1 MLTIDYRSG
10 ESLYIQIKN
19 NFKKM
24 ILSEALK
31 ENEMLPSVR
40 QLASSLAI
48 NINTVQRAYRE
59 LEQEGYI
66 YSIPGKGNFVAKI
79 DKNVINKNLDEF
91 KSQLFSVLDKAKL
104 LDISKEEIIK
114 LVDEFYRDRGD
125 DKWLRLIMLVKVLI
139 IF

>member
-40 QLASSLAI
+40 TLASSLAI

-66 YSIPGKGNFVAKI
+66 YSVPGKGNFVAKLN
-79 DKNVINKNLDEF
+79 KSVINKNLDDF
-91 KSQLFSVLDKAKL
+91 KTELFLLLEKARL
-104 LDISKEEIIK
+104 LDISKDEIGK
-114 LVDEFYRDRGD
+114 LVGEFYENRGE
-125 DKWLRLIMLVKVLI
+125 DK
-139 IF
+139 

>member
-1 MLTIDYRSG
+1 MLKIDYRSG
-10 ESLYIQIKN
+10 ESLYIKIKN

-66 YSIPGKGNFVAKI
+66 YSVPGKGNFVAKI
-79 DKNVINKNLDEF
+79 DKSMLSKSFEEF
-91 KSQLFSVLDKAKL
+91 KTQFFEVLDKAKL
-104 LDISKEEIIK
+104 LDISKGEIIK
-114 LVDEFYRDRGD
+114 LADEFYKNRGED
-125 DKWLRLIMLVKVLI
+125 ND
-139 IF
+139 

>member
-66 YSIPGKGNFVAKI
+66 YSVPGKGNFVAKI

-91 KSQLFSVLDKAKL
+91 KTELFSVLEKAKL
-104 LDISKEEIIK
+104 LDISKDEIGK
-114 LVDEFYRDRGD
+114 LIDEFYENRGE
-125 DKWLRLIMLVKVLI
+125 DK
-139 IF
+139 

>member
-40 QLASSLAI
+40 HLASSLAI
-48 NINTVQRAYRE
+48 NINTVQRAYHE

-66 YSIPGKGNFVAKI
+66 YSIPGKGNFVAKVNEDI
-79 DKNVINKNLDEF
+79 FNKNLLEI
-91 KSQLFSVLDKAKL
+91 KETLYEVLDRARVLDVAKDEIDKMVL
-104 LDISKEEIIK
+104 EFFSNNIDKE
-114 LVDEFYRDRGD
+114 G
-125 DKWLRLIMLVKVLI
+125 
-139 IF
+139 

>member
-40 QLASSLAI
+40 HLASSLAI
-48 NINTVQRAYRE
+48 NINTVQRAYHE

-66 YSIPGKGNFVAKI
+66 YSIPGKGNFVAKLN
-79 DKNVINKNLDEF
+79 KSVINKNLDEF
-91 KSQLFSVLDKAKL
+91 KAELFEVMEKAKL
-104 LDISKEEIIK
+104 LDISKVEISK
-114 LVDEFYRDRGD
+114 LVDEFYKNRGED
-125 DKWLRLIMLVKVLI
+125 ND
-139 IF
+139 

>member
-24 ILSEALK
+24 ILSEALR

-48 NINTVQRAYRE
+48 NVNTVQRAYRE

-66 YSIPGKGNFVAKI
+66 YSVPGK
-79 DKNVINKNLDEF
+79 E
-91 KSQLFSVLDKAKL
+91 
-104 LDISKEEIIK
+104 
-114 LVDEFYRDRGD
+114 
-125 DKWLRLIMLVKVLI
+125 
-139 IF
+139 

>member
-19 NFKKM
+19 NYKKM
-24 ILSEALK
+24 IMSGSLK

-40 QLASSLAI
+40 TLAGNLAI
-48 NINTVQRAYRE
+48 NVNTVQRAYRE

-79 DKNVINKNLDEF
+79 DKNIINKGHNEF
-91 KSQLFSVLDKAKL
+91 KEQLLELIKKAKFL
-104 LDISKEEIIK
+104 NISKEEINKIINE
-114 LVDEFYRDRGD
+114 LYEIRGEKND
-125 DKWLRLIMLVKVLI
+125 
-139 IF
+139 

>member
-10 ESLYIQIKN
+10 ESLYVQIKN

-66 YSIPGKGNFVAKI
+66 YSIPGKGNFVAKLN
-79 DKNVINKNLDEF
+79 KSVINKNLDEF
-91 KSQLFSVLDKAKL
+91 KVKLFEVMEKAKL
-104 LDISKEEIIK
+104 LDISKEEISK
-114 LVDEFYRDRGD
+114 LVDEFYENRGE
-125 DKWLRLIMLVKVLI
+125 DK
-139 IF
+139 

>member
-79 DKNVINKNLDEF
+79 DKSVINKNLDEF
-91 KSQLFSVLDKAKL
+91 KVELFLVMEKAKL
-104 LDISKEEIIK
+104 LDISKDEIGK
-114 LVDEFYRDRGD
+114 LIDEFYKNRGE
-125 DKWLRLIMLVKVLI
+125 DK
-139 IF
+139 

>member
-40 QLASSLAI
+40 TLASSLAI

-66 YSIPGKGNFVAKI
+66 YSIPGKGNFVAKLN
-79 DKNVINKNLDEF
+79 KSVINKNLDEF
-91 KSQLFSVLDKAKL
+91 KEELFLVMEKAKL
-104 LDISKEEIIK
+104 LDISKDEISK
-114 LVDEFYRDRGD
+114 LVNEFYENRGE
-125 DKWLRLIMLVKVLI
+125 DK
-139 IF
+139 

>member
-19 NFKKM
+19 NYKKM
-24 ILSEALK
+24 IMSGSLK

-40 QLASSLAI
+40 TLAGNLAI
-48 NINTVQRAYRE
+48 NVNTVQRAYRE

-79 DKNVINKNLDEF
+79 DKSIINKGYNELREEILDLME
-91 KSQLFSVLDKAKL
+91 KAKFL
-104 LDISKEEIIK
+104 NIPKEEVIK
-114 LVDEFYRDRGD
+114 IVNEFYEKRGGKND
-125 DKWLRLIMLVKVLI
+125 
-139 IF
+139 

>member
-40 QLASSLAI
+40 TLASSLAI

-66 YSIPGKGNFVAKI
+66 YSVPGKGNFVAKLN
-79 DKNVINKNLDEF
+79 KSVINKNLDDF
-91 KSQLFSVLDKAKL
+91 KTELFLLLEKARL
-104 LDISKEEIIK
+104 LDISKDEIGK
-114 LVDEFYRDRGD
+114 LIGEFYENRGE
-125 DKWLRLIMLVKVLI
+125 DK
-139 IF
+139 

>member
-19 NFKKM
+19 NYKKM
-24 ILSEALK
+24 IMSGSLK

-40 QLASSLAI
+40 TLAGNLAI
-48 NINTVQRAYRE
+48 NVNTVQRAYRE

-79 DKNVINKNLDEF
+79 DKSIINKAL
-91 KSQLFSVLDKAKL
+91 
-104 LDISKEEIIK
+104 
-114 LVDEFYRDRGD
+114 
-125 DKWLRLIMLVKVLI
+125 
-139 IF
+139 

>member
-19 NFKKM
+19 NYKKM
-24 ILSEALK
+24 IMSGSLK

-40 QLASSLAI
+40 TLAGNLAI
-48 NINTVQRAYRE
+48 NVNTVQRAYRE

-79 DKNVINKNLDEF
+79 DKSIINKGYNEF
-91 KSQLFSVLDKAKL
+91 RDQLLELMEKAKFL
-104 LDISKEEIIK
+104 NISKEEVNKI
-114 LVDEFYRDRGD
+114 VNEFYETRGEKND
-125 DKWLRLIMLVKVLI
+125 
-139 IF
+139 

>member
-19 NFKKM
+19 NYKKM
-24 ILSEALK
+24 IMSGSLK

-40 QLASSLAI
+40 TLAGNLAI
-48 NINTVQRAYRE
+48 NVNTVQRAYRE

-79 DKNVINKNLDEF
+79 DKSIINKGYNELREEILDLME
-91 KSQLFSVLDKAKL
+91 KAKFL
-104 LDISKEEIIK
+104 NIPKEEVIK
-114 LVDEFYRDRGD
+114 IVNEFYEIRGGKND
-125 DKWLRLIMLVKVLI
+125 
-139 IF
+139 

>member
-19 NFKKM
+19 NYKKM
-24 ILSEALK
+24 IMSGSLK

-40 QLASSLAI
+40 TLAGNLAI
-48 NINTVQRAYRE
+48 NVNTVQRAYRE

-79 DKNVINKNLDEF
+79 DKSIINKGYNEC
-91 KSQLFSVLDKAKL
+91 KEQLLELMEKAKFFN
-104 LDISKEEIIK
+104 ISKEEINKI
-114 LVDEFYRDRGD
+114 VN
-125 DKWLRLIMLVKVLI
+125 
-139 IF
+139 